1 MKHKIRAFI
10 LNSFLFS
17 SDESLLADDDSLLDR
32 GILDS
37 TGVVE
42 LVAFLQEEFGVTID
56 DDELLPENLDS
67 VSRIIGFLERKG
79 VSATVAART

>member
-1 MKHKIRAFI
+1 MKHKVRAFI
-10 LNSFLFS
+10 LKSFLFCG
-17 SDESLLADDDSLLDR
+17 DESLLADDDSLLDR

-42 LVAFLQEEFGVTID
+42 LVAFLEEAFGVSID

-67 VSRIIGFLERKG
+67 VSRIMAFLDRKG
-79 VSATVAART
+79 VPASATART